1 MRDFFL
7 NRFLPVLFW
16 GIFLLWCRSLRV
28 QNQCPENDPVLT
40 CRKGKYILALWHG
53 RIFYLLYYFRNRPDL
68 HILISPS
75 RDGDFLANLGRLM
88 GYSIIRGSSFKK
100 AVPAARSLIKTLRN
114 DQQVVIVADGS
125 RGPRQKAQLGSMQ
138 IAARSGAEV
147 IPMGFDARFKI
158 QLNSWDRF
166 VLPFPFSRCAISFGK
181 PIKVFRTDNSEILEI
196 KQNQLE
202 DSLNQLSFTL
212 I

>member
-1 MRDFFL
+1 
-7 NRFLPVLFW
+7 
-16 GIFLLWCRSLRV
+16 
-28 QNQCPENDPVLT
+28 
-40 CRKGKYILALWHG
+40 
-53 RIFYLLYYFRNRPDL
+53 
-68 HILISPS
+68 
-75 RDGDFLANLGRLM
+75 M

-147 IPMGFDARFKI
+147 IPMGFEAKSKI
-158 QLNSWDRF
+158 ELNTWDRF
-166 VLPFPFSRCAISFGK
+166 LLPMPFSHCVISFGK
-181 PIKVFRTDNSEILEI
+181 PIQVFRTDDPESLKN

-202 DSLNQLSFTL
+202 KILNGLCT